1 VDLIHPPHATCSRYL
16 KIQTDTTDLPT
27 EPGSYSIIVI
37 PGGAKGAATLS
48 QSPGVQSLLRKFE
61 EQDKIIGTIC
71 AGSLAIKSAG
81 LIIGG
86 KVTSHPSVENEFE
99 GYKYSRERVV
109 IEHQIVSSRGPGTA
123 LEWSLTMVELVSGKG
138 KRDEVAAGMVLHPSI
153 S

>member
-1 VDLIHPPHATCSRYL
+1 MDLIHPPHATYHLLRSLLTSSCSRYL

-48 QSPGVQSLLRKFE
+48 QSAGVQSLLREFE
-61 EQDKIIGTIC
+61 KQDKFIGTIC

-99 GYKYSRERVV
+99 GYEYSRERVV
-109 IEHQIVSSRGPGTA
+109 IEHQIVSSRGHFYD
-123 LEWSLTMVELVSGKG
+123 LLV
-138 KRDEVAAGMVLHPSI
+138 LI
-153 S
+153 

>member
-1 VDLIHPPHATCSRYL
+1 MDLIHPPHATYHPQRSLLTSSCSRYL

-109 IEHQIVSSRGPGTA
+109 IEHQIVSSRGHFHD
-123 LEWSLTMVELVSGKG
+123 LLV
-138 KRDEVAAGMVLHPSI
+138 LI
-153 S
+153 